1 MNKSKKLRFLDS
13 RNTPSPLLILIS
25 MVLITAFKISTV
37 IFPEK
42 TGDHLGYLI
51 VQLIVFF
58 MPAYLYSK
66 QASSGKLSLDLASY
80 RINPPK
86 VKYTFLVISGAVLLS
101 VSAFILNVLFRWN
114 MGYPNGFFL
123 YNTFFTGNISE
134 PDSFIYPLIT
144 FALAP
149 SICEEFIFRG
159 IIHRSYEKQGFAC
172 AAIMSSIMYT
182 LITFDPLEIPSA
194 LFFGAFMSLILYL
207 TDSLLSCLI
216 INFSYKV
223 FMLYFGTNMADYI
236 LSGSNIS
243 LFIIVLI
250 ALFLLSLCFFARECS
265 KIFND
270 MAISNVPD
278 PLGGQTFKSILSSV
292 KSCIFTV
299 CILLCVIIYIAFNIA
314 SMFI

>member
-1 MNKSKKLRFLDS
+1 MNESKKLRFLDS
-13 RNTPSPLLILIS
+13 RNMPSPLLILIS
-25 MVLITAFKISTV
+25 MMLITAFKMTTI

-42 TGDHLGYLI
+42 TGDYLGYLI

-66 QASSGKLSLDLASY
+66 QASSGKLSWNLASY
-80 RINPPK
+80 RIKPPK
-86 VKYTFLVISGAVLLS
+86 VKYTFLLISGAVLLS
-101 VSAFILNVLFRWN
+101 VSTFILNVLFRWN

-144 FALAP
+144 FAIAP

-159 IIHRSYEKQGFAC
+159 IIHRSYEKQGFIC
-172 AAIMSSIMYT
+172 AAIVSSIMYA
-182 LITFDPLEIPSA
+182 LITFDPLQIPSA

-216 INFSYKV
+216 LNFSYKV

-236 LSGSNIS
+236 LSQSNIAI
-243 LFIIVLI
+243 FMIVLI
-250 ALFLLSLCFFARECS
+250 SFFLLSLCLFSRECS
-265 KIFND
+265 KIFKE
-270 MAISNVPD
+270 MASMNVPNS
-278 PLGGQTFKSILSSV
+278 LHGQTVKSIFLNV
-292 KSCIFTV
+292 KSCVCTI

-314 SMFI
+314 SVFI